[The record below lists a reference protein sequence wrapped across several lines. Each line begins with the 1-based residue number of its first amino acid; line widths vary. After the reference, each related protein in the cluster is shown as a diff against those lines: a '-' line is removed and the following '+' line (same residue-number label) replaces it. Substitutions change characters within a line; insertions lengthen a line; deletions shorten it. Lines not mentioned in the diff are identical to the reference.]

1 MKRNTVAALSVLAVL
16 ALMSAPIA
24 KAGQQTRSASERSY
38 REARKV
44 LDAAIEAMGGLQ
56 ALRSVKD
63 ISRSG
68 TGTGY
73 NQGQSL
79 KADAPY
85 TTRPVKLTTVT
96 DLAGKRG
103 RLEFTSVFQGG
114 FDARILGVLKGDTAT
129 SINLITHLATP
140 LSSAS
145 VNIQK
150 ANFRRDPAALLL
162 TALSRAE
169 TLRSLGGGAITF
181 ADSDGAQL
189 ALYFDPKT
197 HLLAKYETL
206 GDNPI
211 LGDALTEVVFSDY
224 RRIGDVKLPFRVVNR
239 TGGELVQDLSY
250 SEIKINTN
258 PSDSV
263 FEFPAGMETG
273 TATGPATNVEMTKL
287 ADGVYLAG
295 GSSHNSLL
303 VVFSD
308 HLLLVEG
315 PQSDERSQAVMA
327 KLAEIAPGK
336 PIRYLVST
344 HHHWDHLSGIR
355 AYIASGATIVTTPG
369 DKNLIERVA
378 AKQHTIKPD
387 SLSLKPRKPAI
398 ETFTKKKV
406 FSDGARTVELYD
418 LGPNSHCTEIVAAY
432 LPKEK
437 LIFVSDLFS
446 IPSSGPIPEASPSTR
461 EFASKIKELGIDVE
475 RIAPAHGKVGTV
487 ADLDKALGA
496 QAAAN

>member
-1 MKRNTVAALSVLAVL
+1 MKRSSVVALSVLA
-16 ALMSAPIA
+16 LMAAPIVE
-24 KAGQQTRSASERSY
+24 AGKQTPSASEKSY

-44 LDAAIEAMGGLQ
+44 LDAGIEAMGGLQ

-63 ISRSG
+63 VSRTG
-68 TGTGY
+68 TGTAY

-79 KADAPY
+79 KADTPY
-85 TTRPVKLTTVT
+85 TTRPVKLATVT

-103 RLEFTSVFQGG
+103 RLELTSAFPGG
-114 FDARILGVLKGDTAT
+114 FDIRILGVLKGDTAT
-129 SINLITHLATP
+129 SVNLITHVATP

-145 VNIQK
+145 LNIQK
-150 ANFRRDPAALLL
+150 AGFRRDPAALLL

-169 TLRSLGGGAITF
+169 TLRSLGSGAITF

-189 ALYFDPKT
+189 ALYFDPRT
-197 HLLAKYETL
+197 HLVGKYETL

-239 TGGELVQDLSY
+239 TGGELVQDVSY

-258 PSDSV
+258 PSDST
-263 FEFPAGMETG
+263 FEVPAGMENG
-273 TATGPATNVEMTKL
+273 VAAGPATNVEMTKL
-287 ADGVYLAG
+287 GDGVYLAG

-303 VVFSD
+303 VVFND

-327 KLAEIAPGK
+327 KLAEVAPGK

-355 AYIASGATIVTTPG
+355 AYVAAGANIVTTPG

-406 FSDGARTVELYD
+406 FSDGAHTVELYD

-446 IPSSGPIPEASPSTR
+446 IPTSGPIPDASPSTR
-461 EFASKIKELGIDVE
+461 EFASKIKELGLEVE
-475 RIAPAHGKVGTV
+475 RIAPAHGKMGTM
-487 ADLDKALGA
+487 ADLEKALGA
-496 QAAAN
+496 RAAAD